1 MEELLNFLNEW
12 IEKKGTLN
20 ASDTDTLKKFMT
32 GLGSE
37 IDSLSISPL
46 TGSSKLILYGGWNGD
61 VPMWQIAEGAANSGQ
76 GYYFISQTEAG
87 SVLNND
93 VVKKKIY
100 EKGNWYLLFTE
111 RTVSL
116 IVRK

>member
-1 MEELLNFLNEW
+1 MNNVINFLDVWLKN
-12 IEKKGTLN
+12 KGTID
-20 ASDTDTLKKFMT
+20 ASDTSKLKEFMS
-32 GLGSE
+32 GLGAE
-37 IDSLSISPL
+37 IDNLSIDPPE
-46 TGSSKLILYGGWNGD
+46 GASKLILYGGMNSD
-61 VPMWQIAEGAANSGQ
+61 VPMWRIAEGAANSGQ

-93 VVKKKIY
+93 VVKKKIN